1 MSKLKFNG
9 LSACALK
16 ILACLFMLLDHI
28 GVMLLPDVLWLRVVG
43 RLAYPL
49 FAYFIAEGCRYTKNK
64 SRRFLS
70 VFVLGIVC
78 EAFYMLSGAPYYGN
92 ILLTFS
98 ASILLIYLLSA
109 VKKSIPISKLRFA
122 LTLCAFLL
130 SLVAVYFY
138 CEYVGL
144 DYGFFG
150 VLAPVFALALDD
162 IPKLSEK
169 LYSKVDRQVVS
180 LAMFTLGLL
189 LITMFEN
196 VLSCQIWSLCAV
208 LLLMLYNGQ
217 RGTYS
222 LKYGFYLFYPLHL
235 LVLQGLAIIMYKQ

>member
-1 MSKLKFNG
+1 MSKFKFTG

-28 GVMLLPDVLWLRVVG
+28 GVMLLPDVLWLRIVG

-49 FAYFIAEGCRYTKNK
+49 FAYFIAEGCRFTKNK
-64 SRRFLS
+64 TKRFLS
-70 VFVLGIVC
+70 VFILGVVC
-78 EAFYMLSGAPYYGN
+78 EAVYMLSGAPYYGN

-109 VKKSIPISKLRFA
+109 VKHSYALSKVRFT
-122 LTLCAFLL
+122 LMLCAFLL

-144 DYGFFG
+144 EYGFFG
-150 VLAPVFALALDD
+150 VLAPVLVVAFDD
-162 IPKLSEK
+162 IEALSDK
-169 LYSKVDRQVVS
+169 LYSKINRQTVS
-180 LAMFTLGLL
+180 LFMFSLGLL

-208 LLLMLYNGQ
+208 LLLMLYNGN
-217 RGTYS
+217 RGKYS
-222 LKYGFYLFYPLHL
+222 FKYGFYLFYPLHL
-235 LVLQGLAIIMYKQ
+235 LILQGIALIVYKQ

>member
-1 MSKLKFNG
+1 MSKFKFTG

-16 ILACLFMLLDHI
+16 ILACLFMMLDHI
-28 GVMLLPDVLWLRVVG
+28 GVMLLPDVLWLRIVG

-49 FAYFIAEGCRYTKNK
+49 FAYFISEGCRYTKNK
-64 SRRFLS
+64 TKRFLS
-70 VFVLGIVC
+70 VFVLGVVC
-78 EAFYMLSGAPYYGN
+78 EAVYMLSGAQYYGN

-98 ASILLIYLLSA
+98 VSILLIYLLSA
-109 VKKSIPISKLRFA
+109 VKRSYSLSRLRFA
-122 LTLCAFLL
+122 FMLIAFAL
-130 SLVAVYFY
+130 SLVAMYFY

-150 VLAPVFALALDD
+150 VLAPVLAVAFDD
-162 IPKLSEK
+162 IEALSDK
-169 LYSKVDRQVVS
+169 LYSKINRQTVS
-180 LAMFTLGLL
+180 IFMFALGLL

-208 LLLMLYNGQ
+208 LLLMLYNGN
-217 RGTYS
+217 RGKYS

-235 LVLQGLAIIMYKQ
+235 LVLQGIAMLLEK